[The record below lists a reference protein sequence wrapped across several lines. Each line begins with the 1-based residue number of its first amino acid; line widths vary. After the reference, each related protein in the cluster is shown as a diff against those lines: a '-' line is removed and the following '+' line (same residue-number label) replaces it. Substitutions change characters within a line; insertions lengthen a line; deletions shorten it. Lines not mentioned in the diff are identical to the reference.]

1 MKNIILL
8 SLWMTLPYACHSAT
22 VDSISYEDVHVSGW
36 LDVPANAT
44 GISVGLSTGDWDQDE
59 PQKNEDY
66 LNENAFQIKGD
77 WLCSDGESFPVGGWR
92 KVTPINNN
100 GAATTCSL
108 QNLKIANTNN
118 VISASTVGGYS
129 CNSDGITCGESST
142 FGRVVL
148 DALKSCYATVA
159 DVDFGH
165 INAGNS
171 VNETLTIQ
179 KNGDVIG
186 TVTLTSTDLQSDGTL
201 HLGGQ
206 SGLQVKPTDSSE
218 IDSSGHWVSAA
229 TQTDIPLR
237 LHADNDVPGGQY
249 SSNLTATLTCE

>member
-1 MKNIILL
+1 MKNLL
-8 SLWMTLPYACHSAT
+8 LLIFCISIPCSCLCASLDNMQYFG
-22 VDSISYEDVHVSGW
+22 VHVTGS
-36 LDVPANAT
+36 LTVPAHT
-44 GISVGLSTGDWDQDE
+44 YGIAVGLCTQDWDQDE
-59 PQKNEDY
+59 PQRNEDFVS
-66 LNENAFQIKGD
+66 EKAFTIKGS
-77 WLCSDGESFPVGGWR
+77 WICSDGEAYPISSWR
-92 KVTPINNN
+92 QITPIHND
-100 GAATTCSL
+100 TETVCSL
-108 QNLKIANTNN
+108 TNVTIANTST
-118 VISASTVGGYS
+118 VLDASTIGGYK
-129 CNSDGITCGESST
+129 CNSDAGPCGESET
-142 FGRVVL
+142 FGRVIL
-148 DALKSCYATVA
+148 DSSKACHATVA

-165 INAGNS
+165 IDAGNS

-237 LHADNDVPGGQY
+237 LHADNDVPGGKY